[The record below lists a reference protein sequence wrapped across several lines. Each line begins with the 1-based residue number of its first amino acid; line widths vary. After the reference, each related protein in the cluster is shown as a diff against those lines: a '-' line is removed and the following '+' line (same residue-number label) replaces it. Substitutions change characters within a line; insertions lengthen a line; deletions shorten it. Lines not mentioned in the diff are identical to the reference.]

1 MKPFNHMNDWDRE
14 NLDFILGTSD
24 EGFDIWLAQADE
36 DDIEYAL
43 ELVYKAK
50 AEFIIEDME
59 DNDNVINLTEA
70 KKLIDRIKNV

>member
-1 MKPFNHMNDWDRE
+1 MNAWDRD
-14 NLDFILGTSD
+14 NLDFILGTTD
-24 EGFDIWLAQADE
+24 EGFDMWLNQADE

-50 AEFIIEDME
+50 AAFIIEDME
-59 DNDNVINLTEA
+59 DNDNVIILTEA

>member
-1 MKPFNHMNDWDRE
+1 M
-14 NLDFILGTSD
+14 
-24 EGFDIWLAQADE
+24 WLAQADE

-59 DNDNVINLTEA
+59 HNDNVINLTEA